1 MTTLRMKL
9 AATGLLA
16 VLAAWTLPVAAEA
29 RGMGRED
36 LYSRGPNLID
46 THVRYP
52 GDTSYS
58 FGNYRHRGPEQGPY
72 VERCAWSLNT
82 FFGGLPLGITQ
93 TCVRYTNENTN

>member
-1 MTTLRMKL
+1 
-9 AATGLLA
+9 
-16 VLAAWTLPVAAEA
+16 
-29 RGMGRED
+29 
-36 LYSRGPNLID
+36 
-46 THVRYP
+46 VRYP

-82 FFGGLPLGITQ
+82 FFGRLPLGITQ